1 MEIDQGWGREEQWGS
16 KTGGVEMPR
25 YLCPLPFFKTRELW
39 VHTNVQFIKSYR
51 LGNMQSRQ
59 SQHGFQKQNT
69 LRHICRDPCVES
81 VFKRE
86 GRKQYNHFPLGPEL
100 TGAPWLCAGRR
111 GSGQEKN
118 GKTVKGSHQWALW
131 PPGIQQAGH

>member
-1 MEIDQGWGREEQWGS
+1 
-16 KTGGVEMPR
+16 MPR
-25 YLCPLPFFKTRELW
+25 HLCLLPFFKTRELW
-39 VHTNVQFIKSYR
+39 VHMDVQFVKSYR
-51 LGNMQSRQ
+51 LGNTQSHH

-69 LRHICRDPCVES
+69 LRQICRDPCVES
-81 VFKRE
+81 IFKPV

-100 TGAPWLCAGRR
+100 TGAPLLCTGRR

-118 GKTVKGSHQWALW
+118 EKIVEGFHQWALW